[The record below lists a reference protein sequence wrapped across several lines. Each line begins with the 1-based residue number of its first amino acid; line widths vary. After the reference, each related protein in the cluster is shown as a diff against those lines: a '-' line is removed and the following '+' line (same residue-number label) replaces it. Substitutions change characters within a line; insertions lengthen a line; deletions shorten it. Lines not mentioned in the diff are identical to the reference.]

1 MATTV
6 ISTNQTSAGILYT
19 ITAADDT
26 YILLP
31 GVSAVANSVVFYSAS
46 AAHTSLL
53 LAGTV
58 VSSSYVA
65 ILTSGSDANVTIA
78 ETGLVV
84 GNINVPGFYAVG
96 LQGTNNRLT
105 NYGQILTTNDIA
117 VYMQN
122 TGALVTNTGLISG
135 GQMGVLFGSANS
147 TIVNS
152 GTISATYAGTAV
164 GVSFD
169 QLAGGT
175 LDNSGQITAA
185 GTVDSFGVRIESDN
199 TVIRNTGQISGTND
213 TGILMTSTAT
223 NLTLYNSGVISGTFA
238 SLDFAAGLTSTVTNR
253 GSLIGDVTLTLGDD
267 LFDTVGGT
275 VTGRVFG
282 GAGNDMFSVSDPQ
295 AQIFEAIGEGSFD
308 HILSTVSFSLLNV
321 GEVENLTLL
330 GTAADGTG
338 NALDNIITGNI
349 AANRLFGEGGIDQIY
364 GADGADLLDG
374 GLDDDILFGGI
385 GDDRLV
391 GRTGADTLNGDDGE
405 DMLVG
410 GGGNDNLV
418 GGEGDDTMIGGA
430 GRESLTGGTEADQFV
445 FRAITD
451 SGTTTQTRDIIADF
465 QAGLDVL
472 VLSAIDADAAVAGNQ
487 AFIFLGTG
495 AFTGAAGQVR
505 YFLSG
510 ATLIV
515 EGTVNADLV
524 ADFSIRLN
532 GETALA
538 LGDLV
543 L

>member
-364 GADGADLLDG
+364 GGDGADLLDG

-510 ATLIV
+510 ATLII